1 MPVKIR
7 LRRLGRKGR
16 PFYHI
21 VAADSRAPRDGK
33 FLEKLG
39 TYNPITDPATIDI
52 DVDAALRWMDNGAQ
66 PTDTARAILSYKGV
80 MYKKHL
86 MRGVK
91 KGAMTEE
98 EANAKFDAWL
108 EEKNAKVAKKAD
120 SITAKADKLAA
131 DRLKAETAVKE
142 AQAAAIAAANTP
154 VEEVVEATEEVAAEA
169 SEAVEEV
176 VAEAPVAEEAAPEA
190 PAEEAPAAEKE

>member
-33 FLEKLG
+33 FLEKIG
-39 TYNPITDPATIDI
+39 TYNPITNPATVDL
-52 DVDAALRWMDNGAQ
+52 DVDLALSWLANGAQ
-66 PTDTARAILSYKGV
+66 PTDTARNLLSDSGV

-86 MRGVK
+86 LRGLK
-91 KGAMTEE
+91 KEALTEE
-98 EANAKFDAWL
+98 QVEEKFTAWL
-108 EEKNAKVAKKAD
+108 EEKNAKNTKESD
-120 SITAKADKLAA
+120 TITAKADKIAA
-131 DRLKAETAVKE
+131 ERMKAEVAANN

-154 VEEVVEATEEVAAEA
+154 EPVA
-169 SEAVEEV
+169 EEV
-176 VAEAPVAEEAAPEA
+176 VAEEAPVAEA
-190 PAEEAPAAEKE
+190 PAEEAPTAE

>member
-33 FLEKLG
+33 FLEKIG
-39 TYNPITDPATIDI
+39 TYNPITNPASIDL
-52 DVDAALRWMDNGAQ
+52 DVDLAMKWLENGAQ
-66 PTDTARAILSYKGV
+66 PTDTAKNILSHTGV

-86 MRGVK
+86 LRGLK
-91 KGAMTEE
+91 KGALTEE
-98 EANAKFDAWL
+98 QVEEKFTAWL
-108 EEKNAKVAKKAD
+108 EEKNAKVAKQTD
-120 SITAKADKLAA
+120 GITAKADKIAA
-131 DRLKAETAVKE
+131 ERMKAETAAKE

-154 VEEVVEATEEVAAEA
+154 EV
-169 SEAVEEV
+169 
-176 VAEAPVAEEAAPEA
+176 
-190 PAEEAPAAEKE
+190 EEAPADEAAPSAEEE